1 MGDGSGERKEGEV
14 DVGAL
19 LRASLDRPAP
29 PDMADRV
36 MSRLAFAETVLELG
50 RLLGIAPMSVAADAV
65 RRDDEED
72 DEGGGESSADE
83 DDDA

>member
-14 DVGAL
+14 DVRAL

-65 RRDDEED
+65 RRDDED
-72 DEGGGESSADE
+72 DEDEATPADE